1 MNLKAESVF
10 KYIIIYITSFQTIA
24 VMHEL
29 HYLKSKILPHT
40 NCEHIKDMLSLQPTN
55 QHNNS
60 YKENS
65 CQDKYKINTY
75 CSLMGTRKRT
85 QIAKTNLIIALP
97 KKIHYSNSINM
108 AKVKKVSVSQVAQS
122 HQQWDTILMHTLNH
136 NTRHTAIQ
144 KEAFRRQKL
153 SQKSM
158 FAERSK

>member
-29 HYLKSKILPHT
+29 HYLKAKILPHT
-40 NCEHIKDMLSLQPTN
+40 NCEHIKDMFSLQPTN

-85 QIAKTNLIIALP
+85 QIGKTNHIIALP
-97 KKIHYSNSINM
+97 KKSIIQIPLIWQRWRKFLSVKLPNHTSSEILYSCTPWIIT
-108 AKVKKVSVSQVAQS
+108 Q
-122 HQQWDTILMHTLNH
+122 DTLQFKRKHLEDKN
-136 NTRHTAIQ
+136 
-144 KEAFRRQKL
+144 
-153 SQKSM
+153 
-158 FAERSK
+158 